1 MAALDTSNIGEYLPP
16 PEPPGPRKWLKDNLF
31 DGWLNS
37 ILTILS
43 FSFLAYVIINVT
55 IWIFTKADW
64 SPITGFPT
72 LYAVG
77 QYPRD
82 ELWRVGIGLS
92 VFAFLMGGSWRKW
105 GGVVRSVAFF
115 IGAIFTLLALVPISH
130 PELTIGMRAYLL
142 TIPITIGVG
151 FFAASLK
158 FLSKRILVYLWLL
171 FPVLFI
177 LALRGIDGLEGF
189 DQVLTTSWGGLLVT
203 FILAVGGILLSFPI
217 GVALA
222 LGRRSNL
229 PVLSG
234 FSTLFIEIIR
244 GVPLISLLFM
254 FSVILALFL
263 PPEARLDRLVRAL
276 MAMTFFSAAYTA
288 ENVRGGL
295 QAVPNGQIEAAQ
307 ALGMNG
313 FQIMILIVLPQA
325 IRAVIPAIVG
335 QFISLFKDTTLVV
348 IVGINDFL
356 GIGRS
361 IVNSDPA
368 FLQAQLE
375 VYLFIAAVYWIFSYF
390 MSLASRRLE
399 TSMGV
404 GTR

>member
-1 MAALDTSNIGEYLPP
+1 MASISSSGMGEYLPP
-16 PEPPGPRKWLKDNLF
+16 PDPPGIKKWLRGNLF
-31 DGWLNS
+31 NDWFNS
-37 ILTILS
+37 VLTILS
-43 FSFLAYVIINVT
+43 VTFVIYFFVNIT
-55 IWIFTKADW
+55 IWIFTKANW
-64 SPITGFPT
+64 APISGFPT
-72 LYAVG
+72 LYVVG

-82 ELWRVGIGLS
+82 ELWRVGFGLS
-92 VFAFLMGGSWRKW
+92 LFAFLMGGSWRKW
-105 GGVVRSVAFF
+105 GGIVQGVALF
-115 IGAIFTLLALVPISH
+115 IGSVIAIVGLLPVSH
-130 PELTIGMRAYLL
+130 PELTVTMRIYLVSVPL
-142 TIPITIGVG
+142 TIGLGYYLGGIKL
-151 FFAASLK
+151 F
-158 FLSKRILVYLWLL
+158 SKKLLLYLWAL
-171 FPVLFI
+171 FPILFI
-177 LALRGIDGLEGF
+177 FALRGINDLPGF
-189 DQVLTTSWGGLLVT
+189 DQILTTSWGGLLVT
-203 FILAVGGILLSFPI
+203 FILAVGGIVLSFPI

-222 LGRRSNL
+222 LGRRSTL

-234 FSTLFIEIIR
+234 FSTIFIETIR

-295 QAVPNGQIEAAQ
+295 QAVPKGQIEAAQ
-307 ALGMNG
+307 AVGMNN
-313 FQIMILIVLPQA
+313 FQIMSLIVLPQA

-335 QFISLFKDTTLVV
+335 QFISLFKDKTLVV
-348 IVGINDFL
+348 IVGINDLL

-375 VYLFIAAVYWIFSYF
+375 VYLFVAAVYWIFSYF

-399 TSMGV
+399 SSLGV
-404 GTR
+404 GQL